1 MNKLLLITGDLAA
14 GKTVFSRLLAERYD
28 IAVYNKDDIKEELV
42 DAVGFSNR
50 EENIRLS
57 QKAVGLMCDRFAE
70 IAPSHRDL
78 ILEANF
84 RDHELKHIEEMASE
98 RGYRIMTLCM
108 QGNPAI
114 LYERFRNRL
123 ENENRHPAHRS
134 VGIENVDDF
143 ERYLQDIRNEYLPGE
158 TIMINV
164 NDFSYSEDE
173 EILARIDG
181 FMK

>member
-14 GKTVFSRLLAERYD
+14 GKTVFSRQLAERYD
-28 IAVYNKDDIKEELV
+28 IAVYNKDVIKEKLV
-42 DAVGFSNR
+42 DAIGFSNR

-57 QKAVGLMCDRFAE
+57 QRAVSLMCDRFAE
-70 IAPSHRDL
+70 VAPTGRDL

-84 RDHELKHIEEMASE
+84 RDRELRHIEELALE
-98 RGYRIMTLCM
+98 KGYRIMTLCM
-108 QGNPAI
+108 QGDTAI

-158 TIMINV
+158 AVMINAG
-164 NDFSYSEDE
+164 DFSYSGDGEL
-173 EILARIDG
+173 LARIDG

>member
-14 GKTVFSRLLAERYD
+14 GKTVFSRQLAERYD
-28 IAVYNKDDIKEELV
+28 IAVYNKDIIKEKLV
-42 DAVGFSNR
+42 DAIGFSNR

-57 QKAVGLMCDRFAE
+57 QKAVNMMCDRFAE
-70 IAPSHRDL
+70 IAPTGRDL

-84 RDHELKHIEEMASE
+84 RDHELRHIEEVALE
-98 RGYRIMTLCM
+98 KGYRIMTLCM
-108 QGNPAI
+108 QGDTAI

-134 VGIENVDDF
+134 VGIESVDDF

-158 TIMINV
+158 AIMINAG
-164 NDFSYSEDE
+164 DFSYSGDGEL
-173 EILARIDG
+173 LARIDG
-181 FMK
+181 FIK